1 MTWGI
6 RNSKTTTNVPEGCDS
21 QRLEFG
27 DIDCMANMYLVVA
40 EITNLGRKSI
50 GVPTF
55 LDDIPQGVLTPLRK
69 ALVETMFNTVG

>member
-1 MTWGI
+1 
-6 RNSKTTTNVPEGCDS
+6 
-21 QRLEFG
+21 
-27 DIDCMANMYLVVA
+27 MANMYLVVA